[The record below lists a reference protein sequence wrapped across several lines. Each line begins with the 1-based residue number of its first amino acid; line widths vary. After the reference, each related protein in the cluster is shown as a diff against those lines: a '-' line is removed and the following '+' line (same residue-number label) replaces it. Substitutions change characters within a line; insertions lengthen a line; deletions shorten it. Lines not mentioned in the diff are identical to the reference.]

1 MPSVS
6 KLINSGVT
14 VPSKKPIAICTRDSH
29 TRIHQCSETSAV
41 KPTLTCHWAG
51 ICICFP
57 VLFQAAGT
65 NMWFCIFLGCAL
77 LDLSSSPLSL
87 LIHFPAWAWTTSC
100 PSDSDSRPCH
110 LSLSGLDCPW
120 MHIIVCAQLVSIDSW
135 RLGLAL
141 ADIFRRIS
149 RANGSHA
156 SAIRM
161 ASKQRALLHGSPS
174 ANAAL
179 FVIVIV
185 VELSWVIHKIYSI

>member
-1 MPSVS
+1 MQSLGEV
-6 KLINSGVT
+6 LAVWF
-14 VPSKKPIAICTRDSH
+14 
-29 TRIHQCSETSAV
+29 SERYRAMDAARRQV
-41 KPTLTCHWAG
+41 VAG
-51 ICICFP
+51 ADI
-57 VLFQAAGT
+57 LHH
-65 NMWFCIFLGCAL
+65 GCAL
-77 LDLSSSPLSL
+77 LHLSSSALSL

-161 ASKQRALLHGSPS
+161 ASKQRALLHGSLS